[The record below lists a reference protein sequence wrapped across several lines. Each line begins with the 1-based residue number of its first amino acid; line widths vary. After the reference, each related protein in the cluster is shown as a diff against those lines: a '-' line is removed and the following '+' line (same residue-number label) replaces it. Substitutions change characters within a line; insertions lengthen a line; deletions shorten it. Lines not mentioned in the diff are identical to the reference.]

1 METENGA
8 LTAAT
13 TTTTAVTS
21 PPPMASSPRQ
31 ALVERLKD
39 YGQED
44 IFSLWDEL
52 SPDEKDFLVRDI
64 EVCVFDFAFFFP
76 NSSLRFGSQIQSK
89 CNFYFFVYRIWIFQ
103 E

>member
-1 METENGA
+1 MEIRENGTSA
-8 LTAAT
+8 LTAATTT

-64 EVCVFDFAFFFP
+64 EVCDFDFTFF
-76 NSSLRFGSQIQSK
+76 RFGSQI
-89 CNFYFFVYRIWIFQ
+89 RIN
-103 E
+103 